1 MKERGLKD
9 DLAQALVDAPGH
21 LIRYI
26 GGLIVLLL
34 GDYVIITLAI
44 FSVLL
49 GFAVSSALIGAAAF
63 YGGFFLMRLVANIAD
78 AIGFVGRGMANQS
91 MATNQIAAVLNA
103 DRLNA
108 SQISEQSD
116 PQTPTPVRHPSE

>member
-1 MKERGLKD
+1 
-9 DLAQALVDAPGH
+9 
-21 LIRYI
+21 
-26 GGLIVLLL
+26 
-34 GDYVIITLAI
+34 
-44 FSVLL
+44 
-49 GFAVSSALIGAAAF
+49 
-63 YGGFFLMRLVANIAD
+63 
-78 AIGFVGRGMANQS
+78 